1 MSDIFKYK
9 VFDLII
15 HSKNLDIPDLP
26 KTLSNSQ
33 PDVEI
38 QQEDSSLWPQIS
50 KRDENTFY
58 VKISRDEVRLS
69 IEGIGNLRVTN
80 GKKIAWDKEANIP
93 YRDIINI
100 ILSSGIGGI
109 LIQKNILVF
118 HGNALTKNGKAIIC
132 LGCSGAGKSTL
143 AYALIKEGWGL
154 IADDIV
160 AIKSNLILPGIPRIK
175 LWRDAVDAFNLDHK
189 RLIKVRNKINKY
201 ILLDKE
207 FCKTKK
213 SFKLEKIYLITQNNQ
228 SKIHIKQIKS
238 QQEVFLRLRNNLFRP
253 RFLRGLGRE
262 GEIFKILVNSIDKL
276 NVNLLSLP
284 NDIKEMQRSLKKFD
298 LLN

>member
-1 MSDIFKYK
+1 M
-9 VFDLII
+9 
-15 HSKNLDIPDLP
+15 
-26 KTLSNSQ
+26 
-33 PDVEI
+33 
-38 QQEDSSLWPQIS
+38 
-50 KRDENTFY
+50 
-58 VKISRDEVRLS
+58 
-69 IEGIGNLRVTN
+69 
-80 GKKIAWDKEANIP
+80 
-93 YRDIINI
+93 
-100 ILSSGIGGI
+100 
-109 LIQKNILVF
+109 
-118 HGNALTKNGKAIIC
+118 
-132 LGCSGAGKSTL
+132 
-143 AYALIKEGWGL
+143 
-154 IADDIV
+154 
-160 AIKSNLILPGIPRIK
+160 ILPGIPRIK

-213 SFKLEKIYLITQNNQ
+213 SCKLEKIYLITQNNQ